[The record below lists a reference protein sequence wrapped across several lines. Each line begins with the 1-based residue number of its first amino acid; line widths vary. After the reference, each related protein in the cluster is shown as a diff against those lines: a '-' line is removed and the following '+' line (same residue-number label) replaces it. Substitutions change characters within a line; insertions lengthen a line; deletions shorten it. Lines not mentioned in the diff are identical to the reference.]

1 MVAELIKNAPFVQ
14 VMLTSRERLNL
25 QGEWVYEID
34 GMQYPTKWLQR
45 SRKKSA
51 DVEADIEKYSA
62 VQLFIQCARR
72 VQADFNVKEVDIAHI
87 VHICQLV
94 EGFPLAIE
102 LAATWVRVLNC
113 AEIAQEITRN
123 YEILA
128 TNWRDIPARHQ
139 SLQSVFDYSWRLLS
153 DDERAAL
160 GRFAVF
166 QGAFSRNAAV
176 SVTGISLVMLG
187 SLVDKSFLQVTKVM
201 QGETAVTCY
210 EMHELIR
217 FYAFGKL
224 NSDASVQIGDEC
236 LSMAIMEA
244 RDRHAHYYATRLEI
258 YQPRQ
263 FWKRS
268 DDVPAELGLEIENVR
283 AARNWILQKEESKH
297 CSAINGVDN
306 H

>member
-1 MVAELIKNAPFVQ
+1 MKLMGCNI
-14 VMLTSRERLNL
+14 LLS
-25 QGEWVYEID
+25 G
-34 GMQYPTKWLQR
+34 R
-45 SRKKSA
+45 SRSGSESGRCDA
-51 DVEADIEKYSA
+51 DLEKYSA

-72 VQADFNVKEVDIAHI
+72 VRSDFNMKKADITHI

-153 DDERAAL
+153 DDERAVL
-160 GRFAVF
+160 GRLAVF
-166 QGAFSRNAAV
+166 QGDFSRNAAV
-176 SVTGISLVMLG
+176 AVTGISLAMLG

-217 FYAFGKL
+217 FYAFEKL
-224 NSDASVQIGDEC
+224 NSDASVQIGRRMFIDGHRGG
-236 LSMAIMEA
+236 A
-244 RDRHAHYYATRLEI
+244 
-258 YQPRQ
+258 
-263 FWKRS
+263 
-268 DDVPAELGLEIENVR
+268 
-283 AARNWILQKEESKH
+283 
-297 CSAINGVDN
+297 
-306 H
+306 